1 MKHDASLSPVRSLL
15 VGLLSILFTTLLAAA
30 EPASLRI
37 TQVLTHGTDITAY
50 VAVRD
55 ESGGAVSGDS
65 LKQAKATL
73 GTHIAEIM
81 SAQPFAATGEG
92 VLYLFLVDIS
102 RSLDNAQFDRL
113 RQALTDWVAAMGEKD
128 RAALLAFG
136 EQVNTLVA
144 PTADQAALNTAIAG
158 LGPKDNR
165 TALHQALAQGLTLG
179 QQTGGELP
187 SRRAIVILSDG
198 QDDAPGGMT
207 AEEVEQ
213 RFGEAAVPIYAIGFS
228 KGRDRTAREAGL
240 AALGRFARRSGGL
253 FVDASAGDPGAA
265 YAEMRERIRAVD
277 RLQLNCADCIA
288 DGNRYR
294 LQIALP
300 HAGRTLTDGVDLRLY
315 PALLATAGPATP
327 ATTPAAEATPV
338 QQPSVEA
345 SPPPSADA
353 TPHPSAEASSP
364 PAAEAAPSPTAD
376 ATPAPSAD
384 STPPSSAD
392 ANQTPPVEASPS
404 SSGDASRPP
413 SVGATPSYPVEVSQ
427 PPAAEASQVPSADA
441 TSAPSAEATPP
452 AAAAAMVPA
461 STAPPSSGLNTFFN
475 AWWPW
480 LVGGGAILVIA
491 IITLAAR
498 RKPQPTPDAVPAQPV
513 VPAAAVAPLPQVQ
526 PAAPLPEATR
536 RSPPA
541 PSGPTLTL
549 AFMNGPRRGETVPL
563 VMAPDVVVGRA
574 AACTLTL
581 AGDDEVSG
589 RHARFFIQSRR
600 LLLEDLGSTNGTWL
614 NGVRLVA
621 PSPLSPGDVMQCGQT
636 ELRFI
641 GIGHQSASAGYA
653 A

>member
-1 MKHDASLSPVRSLL
+1 MKRDASLSPVRSLW
-15 VGLLSILFTTLLAAA
+15 VGLLAILFTTLLAAA

-37 TQVLTHGTDITAY
+37 TQVLTHGTDLTAY

-55 ESGGAVSGDS
+55 ETGGVVSGDS
-65 LKQAKATL
+65 LRQAQATL
-73 GTHIAEIM
+73 GPQVAEIV

-102 RSLDNAQFDRL
+102 RSLDNTQFDRL
-113 RQALTDWVAAMGEKD
+113 RQVLKDWVAAMGEQD
-128 RAALLAFG
+128 LAAILAFG
-136 EQVNTLVA
+136 ERVNTLVA
-144 PTADQAALNTAIAG
+144 PTADRAALNTAIAG

-179 QQTGGELP
+179 QQTGGGLP
-187 SRRAIVILSDG
+187 SRRAMVILSDG
-198 QDDAPGGMT
+198 QDDAPGSMT

-240 AALGRFARRSGGL
+240 ATLGRFARRSGGL

-277 RLQLNCADCIA
+277 RLQLKCADCIA

-315 PALLATAGPATP
+315 PAVLATAAPVVPATP
-327 ATTPAAEATPV
+327 PAAAAPPTQSPAGEGSPAPASDAN
-338 QQPSVEA
+338 PSASADAAPSSAGEA

-353 TPHPSAEASSP
+353 TPSPAVDATQPPVANATPSSPAEASP
-364 PAAEAAPSPTAD
+364 PH
-376 ATPAPSAD
+376 
-384 STPPSSAD
+384 
-392 ANQTPPVEASPS
+392 
-404 SSGDASRPP
+404 SGDA
-413 SVGATPSYPVEVSQ
+413 TL
-427 PPAAEASQVPSADA
+427 PAATAEGVPAG
-441 TSAPSAEATPP
+441 TSAPA
-452 AAAAAMVPA
+452 
-461 STAPPSSGLNTFFN
+461 SGLSAFFN

-480 LVGGGAILVIA
+480 LVGGGVVLVIV
-491 IITLAAR
+491 IIYLVAR
-498 RKPQPTPDAVPAQPV
+498 RKPQPTVAAVPAQPV
-513 VPAAAVAPLPQVQ
+513 VPAVAADPLPQVQ

-563 VMAPDVVVGRA
+563 VMAPDIVVGRA

-589 RHARFFIQSRR
+589 RHARFYIQSRR

-636 ELRFI
+636 ELRFM
-641 GIGHQSASAGYA
+641 GIGHQATSAGDVA
-653 A
+653 

>member
-1 MKHDASLSPVRSLL
+1 MKPDASLSLARSLW
-15 VGLLSILFTTLLAAA
+15 VGLLAILFTTLLAAA

-37 TQVLTHGTDITAY
+37 TQVLTQGTDLTAY

-55 ESGGAVSGDS
+55 ESGGVVSGDT
-65 LKQAKATL
+65 LMQAQATL
-73 GTHIAEIM
+73 GTQVAEIL

-102 RSLDNAQFDRL
+102 RSLDNAQFERL
-113 RQALTDWVAAMGEKD
+113 RQALTDWVAALGEQD

-136 EQVNTLVA
+136 ERVNTLVA
-144 PTADQAALNTAIAG
+144 PTADKAALNTAITG
-158 LGPKDNR
+158 LGPKDHR

-179 QQTGGELP
+179 QQTGGDLP

-228 KGRDRTAREAGL
+228 KGRDRAARDAGL

-265 YAEMRERIRAVD
+265 YAAMRERIRAVD
-277 RLQLNCADCIA
+277 RLQLTCADCVA

-315 PALLATAGPATP
+315 PALLATAAPVAP
-327 ATTPAAEATPV
+327 ATTPVAPATIPAAEATPAPTPAAEGSPAPAAEANPPASADAS
-338 QQPSVEA
+338 PSSTGEA

-353 TPHPSAEASSP
+353 TPSPAVEATPPPAANATPSSPAEATPPHAGDATPPATTAEGVPAGSSP
-364 PAAEAAPSPTAD
+364 PAAGF
-376 ATPAPSAD
+376 SA
-384 STPPSSAD
+384 
-392 ANQTPPVEASPS
+392 
-404 SSGDASRPP
+404 
-413 SVGATPSYPVEVSQ
+413 
-427 PPAAEASQVPSADA
+427 
-441 TSAPSAEATPP
+441 
-452 AAAAAMVPA
+452 
-461 STAPPSSGLNTFFN
+461 FFK

-480 LVGGGAILVIA
+480 LVGFGAVLLIVLIALV
-491 IITLAAR
+491 AR
-498 RKPQPTPDAVPAQPV
+498 RKPQPTVAAVPAQPV
-513 VPAAAVAPLPQVQ
+513 VPAVAADPLPQVQ

-549 AFMNGPRRGETVPL
+549 AFMNGPRRGDTVPL
-563 VMAPDVVVGRA
+563 VMAPEVVVGRA

-621 PSPLSPGDVMQCGQT
+621 PSPLSPGDVLQCGQT

-641 GIGHQSASAGYA
+641 GIGHQPASAGDGA
-653 A
+653 

>member
-1 MKHDASLSPVRSLL
+1 MKRDASLSPVRSL
-15 VGLLSILFTTLLAAA
+15 VGLLAILFTTLLAAA

-37 TQVLTHGTDITAY
+37 TQVLTHGTDLTAY

-55 ESGGAVSGDS
+55 ESGGVVSGES
-65 LKQAKATL
+65 LMQAKATL
-73 GTHIAEIM
+73 GPQVAEVVA
-81 SAQPFAATGEG
+81 AQPFATIGEG

-102 RSLDNAQFDRL
+102 RSLDHTQFDRL
-113 RQALTDWVAAMGEKD
+113 RQALKDWVAAMGEQD
-128 RAALLAFG
+128 RAAILAFG
-136 EQVNTLVA
+136 ERVNTLVA
-144 PTADQAALNTAIAG
+144 PTADRAALNTAIAG

-179 QQTGGELP
+179 QQTGGDLP
-187 SRRAIVILSDG
+187 SRRAMVILSDG
-198 QDDAPGGMT
+198 QDDAPGSMT

-228 KGRDRTAREAGL
+228 KGRDRAAREAGL

-253 FVDASAGDPGAA
+253 FVDASAGDPGTA
-265 YAEMRERIRAVD
+265 YAAMRERIRAVD
-277 RLQLNCADCIA
+277 RLQIKCADCIA

-315 PALLATAGPATP
+315 PAMLATAATDAPATL
-327 ATTPAAEATPV
+327 PAAEATPA
-338 QQPSVEA
+338 PAPEGEGSPAPAGEANPPASANAPPTSTGEA
-345 SPPPSADA
+345 SPPPSTDA
-353 TPHPSAEASSP
+353 TPSTPAAATPSATTAEGVSAGSSP
-364 PAAEAAPSPTAD
+364 PAAGF
-376 ATPAPSAD
+376 SA
-384 STPPSSAD
+384 
-392 ANQTPPVEASPS
+392 
-404 SSGDASRPP
+404 
-413 SVGATPSYPVEVSQ
+413 YF
-427 PPAAEASQVPSADA
+427 
-441 TSAPSAEATPP
+441 
-452 AAAAAMVPA
+452 
-461 STAPPSSGLNTFFN
+461 NT
-475 AWWPW
+475 WWPW

-498 RKPQPTPDAVPAQPV
+498 RKPQPTVAAVPAQPV
-513 VPAAAVAPLPQVQ
+513 APAAAAAPLPQVQ

-574 AACTLTL
+574 AVCTLTL

-589 RHARFFIQSRR
+589 RHARFYIQSRR

-621 PSPLSPGDVMQCGQT
+621 PSPLSPGDVLQCGQT

-641 GIGHQSASAGYA
+641 GIGHQATSAGDVA
-653 A
+653 

>member
-1 MKHDASLSPVRSLL
+1 MKRDASLSPVRSLW
-15 VGLLSILFTTLLAAA
+15 VGLLAILFTTLLAAA

-37 TQVLTHGTDITAY
+37 TQVLTHGTDLTAY

-55 ESGGAVSGDS
+55 ESGGVVSGES
-65 LKQAKATL
+65 LRQAQATL
-73 GTHIAEIM
+73 GPQVAEIV

-102 RSLDNAQFDRL
+102 RSLDITQFDRL
-113 RQALTDWVAAMGEKD
+113 RQALKDWVAAMGEKD
-128 RAALLAFG
+128 RAAILAFG
-136 EQVNTLVA
+136 ERVNTLVA
-144 PTADQAALNTAIAG
+144 PTADKAALNTAIAG
-158 LGPKDNR
+158 LSPKDNR

-179 QQTGGELP
+179 QQTGGDLP

-198 QDDAPGGMT
+198 LDDTPGGMT

-228 KGRDRTAREAGL
+228 MGRDRTAREAGL
-240 AALGRFARRSGGL
+240 ATLGRFARRSGGL

-277 RLQLNCADCIA
+277 RLQLKCADCIA

-315 PALLATAGPATP
+315 PAVLATAAPVVP
-327 ATTPAAEATPV
+327 ATTPAAAAPPTQSPAGEGSPAPASDAN
-338 QQPSVEA
+338 PSASADAAPSSAGEA
-345 SPPPSADA
+345 SPPPSANA
-353 TPHPSAEASSP
+353 TPSSPAEASP
-364 PAAEAAPSPTAD
+364 PH
-376 ATPAPSAD
+376 
-384 STPPSSAD
+384 
-392 ANQTPPVEASPS
+392 
-404 SSGDASRPP
+404 SGDA
-413 SVGATPSYPVEVSQ
+413 TL
-427 PPAAEASQVPSADA
+427 PAATTEGVPAG
-441 TSAPSAEATPP
+441 TSAPA
-452 AAAAAMVPA
+452 
-461 STAPPSSGLNTFFN
+461 SGLSAFFN

-480 LVGGGAILVIA
+480 LVGGGAILVIV
-491 IITLAAR
+491 IIYLVAR
-498 RKPQPTPDAVPAQPV
+498 RKPQPTVAAVPAQPV
-513 VPAAAVAPLPQVQ
+513 VPAVAADPLPQVQ
-526 PAAPLPEATR
+526 PTAPPPEATR

-589 RHARFFIQSRR
+589 RHARFYIQSRR

-636 ELRFI
+636 ELRFM
-641 GIGHQSASAGYA
+641 GIGHQATSAGDVA
-653 A
+653 

>member
-1 MKHDASLSPVRSLL
+1 MKRDASLSPVRSLW
-15 VGLLSILFTTLLAAA
+15 VGLLAILFTTLLAAA

-37 TQVLTHGTDITAY
+37 TQVLTHGTDLTAY

-55 ESGGAVSGDS
+55 ESGGVVSGES
-65 LKQAKATL
+65 LRQAQATL
-73 GTHIAEIM
+73 GPQVAEIV

-102 RSLDNAQFDRL
+102 RSLDITQFDRL
-113 RQALTDWVAAMGEKD
+113 RQALKDWVAAMGEKD
-128 RAALLAFG
+128 RAAILAFG
-136 EQVNTLVA
+136 ERVNTLVA
-144 PTADQAALNTAIAG
+144 PTADKAALNTAIAG
-158 LGPKDNR
+158 LSPKDNR

-179 QQTGGELP
+179 QQTGGDLP

-198 QDDAPGGMT
+198 LDDTPGGMT

-228 KGRDRTAREAGL
+228 KGRDRAAREAGL

-277 RLQLNCADCIA
+277 RLQLKCADCIA

-315 PALLATAGPATP
+315 PALLATTAPVAP
-327 ATTPAAEATPV
+327 ATTSAAEASPTQSPAAEGSPASAADANPSAPADAAPSPAVDATQPPVANATPSS
-338 QQPSVEA
+338 PAEA
-345 SPPPSADA
+345 SPP
-353 TPHPSAEASSP
+353 H
-364 PAAEAAPSPTAD
+364 
-376 ATPAPSAD
+376 
-384 STPPSSAD
+384 
-392 ANQTPPVEASPS
+392 
-404 SSGDASRPP
+404 SGDATLP
-413 SVGATPSYPVEVSQ
+413 ATTAEGVPAGSA
-427 PPAAEASQVPSADA
+427 PPA
-441 TSAPSAEATPP
+441 
-452 AAAAAMVPA
+452 
-461 STAPPSSGLNTFFN
+461 SGLSTFFN

-480 LVGGGAILVIA
+480 LVGGGAILVIV
-491 IITLAAR
+491 IIFLVAR
-498 RKPQPTPDAVPAQPV
+498 RKPQPTVAAVPAQPV
-513 VPAAAVAPLPQVQ
+513 MPAVAADPLPQVQ
-526 PAAPLPEATR
+526 PTAPPPEATR

-563 VMAPDVVVGRA
+563 VMAPDIVVGRA

-589 RHARFFIQSRR
+589 RHARFYIHSRR

-636 ELRFI
+636 ELRFM
-641 GIGHQSASAGYA
+641 GIGHQATSAGDVA
-653 A
+653 

>member
-1 MKHDASLSPVRSLL
+1 MKPDASLFPVRSLW
-15 VGLLSILFTTLLAAA
+15 VGLLAILFTTLLAAA

-37 TQVLTHGTDITAY
+37 TQVLTQGTDLTAY

-55 ESGGAVSGDS
+55 ESGGVVSGDT
-65 LKQAKATL
+65 LMQAQATL
-73 GTHIAEIM
+73 GPQVAEIL

-102 RSLDNAQFDRL
+102 RSLDNAQFERL
-113 RQALTDWVAAMGEKD
+113 RQALTDWVAALGEQD

-136 EQVNTLVA
+136 ERVNTLVA
-144 PTADQAALNTAIAG
+144 PTADKAALNTAITG

-179 QQTGGELP
+179 QQTGGDLP

-228 KGRDRTAREAGL
+228 KGRDRAARDAGL

-265 YAEMRERIRAVD
+265 YAAMRERIRAVD
-277 RLQLNCADCIA
+277 RLQLTCADCVA

-315 PALLATAGPATP
+315 PALLATAAPVAPATTPAAP
-327 ATTPAAEATPV
+327 ATTPAAEATPASAPV
-338 QQPSVEA
+338 VEGSPAPAGEANPPASADANPSSAGEA

-353 TPHPSAEASSP
+353 TPSP
-364 PAAEAAPSPTAD
+364 AVD
-376 ATPAPSAD
+376 AT
-384 STPPSSAD
+384 
-392 ANQTPPVEASPS
+392 
-404 SSGDASRPP
+404 
-413 SVGATPSYPVEVSQ
+413 Q
-427 PPAAEASQVPSADA
+427 PPAANATPSPA
-441 TSAPSAEATPP
+441 AEATPP
-452 AAAAAMVPA
+452 HAGDATPPATTTDGVPPGSSPPA
-461 STAPPSSGLNTFFN
+461 SGLSTFFQ

-480 LVGGGAILVIA
+480 LVGGGAVLVIVL
-491 IITLAAR
+491 IPLVAR
-498 RKPQPTPDAVPAQPV
+498 RKPQPTLAAVPAQPV
-513 VPAAAVAPLPQVQ
+513 VPAVATDPLPQVQ

-549 AFMNGPRRGETVPL
+549 AFMNGPRRGDTVPL
-563 VMAPDVVVGRA
+563 VMAPEVVVGRT

-621 PSPLSPGDVMQCGQT
+621 PSPLSPGDVLQCGQT

-641 GIGHQSASAGYA
+641 GIGHQAASAGDGA
-653 A
+653 

>member
-1 MKHDASLSPVRSLL
+1 MKPDASLSPVRSPW
-15 VGLLSILFTTLLAAA
+15 VGLLAILFTSLLAAA

-37 TQVLTHGTDITAY
+37 TQVLTQGTDLTAY

-55 ESGGAVSGDS
+55 ESGGVVSGDT
-65 LKQAKATL
+65 LLQAKATL
-73 GTHIAEIM
+73 GTQVAEIV

-102 RSLDNAQFDRL
+102 RSLDNAQFERL
-113 RQALTDWVAAMGEKD
+113 RQALKDWVAALGEKD

-136 EQVNTLVA
+136 EGVSTLVA
-144 PTADQAALNTAIAG
+144 PTADRAALNTAIAG
-158 LGPKDNR
+158 LSPKDHR

-179 QQTGGELP
+179 QQTGGDLP

-228 KGRDRTAREAGL
+228 KGRDRAARDAGL

-265 YAEMRERIRAVD
+265 YAAMRERIRAVD
-277 RLQLNCADCIA
+277 RLQLTCADCVA

-315 PALLATAGPATP
+315 PALLATAAPVAPATTPAAP
-327 ATTPAAEATPV
+327 ATTPAAEATPAPAPAAEGSPAPAGEANPPASADAS
-338 QQPSVEA
+338 PSSAGEA

-353 TPHPSAEASSP
+353 TPSPAVDATQPPTASATPSSPAAASPPHAGDATPQATTADGVPAGSSP
-364 PAAEAAPSPTAD
+364 PAAGFS
-376 ATPAPSAD
+376 
-384 STPPSSAD
+384 
-392 ANQTPPVEASPS
+392 
-404 SSGDASRPP
+404 
-413 SVGATPSYPVEVSQ
+413 
-427 PPAAEASQVPSADA
+427 
-441 TSAPSAEATPP
+441 
-452 AAAAAMVPA
+452 
-461 STAPPSSGLNTFFN
+461 TFFK

-480 LVGGGAILVIA
+480 LVGGGAVLVIVLIA
-491 IITLAAR
+491 LVAR
-498 RKPQPTPDAVPAQPV
+498 RKPQPTVAAVPAQPV
-513 VPAAAVAPLPQVQ
+513 VPAVAADPLPQVQ

-563 VMAPDVVVGRA
+563 VMAPEVVVGRA

-621 PSPLSPGDVMQCGQT
+621 PSPLSPGDVLQCGQT

-641 GIGHQSASAGYA
+641 GIGHQPASAGDGA
-653 A
+653 

>member
-1 MKHDASLSPVRSLL
+1 MKRDASLSPVRSL
-15 VGLLSILFTTLLAAA
+15 VGLLAILFTTLLVAA

-55 ESGGAVSGDS
+55 ETGEVVSGDS
-65 LKQAKATL
+65 LRQAQATL
-73 GTHIAEIM
+73 GPQVAEIV

-102 RSLDNAQFDRL
+102 RSLDNAQFERL
-113 RQALTDWVAAMGEKD
+113 RQALTDWVAALGEQD

-136 EQVNTLVA
+136 EGVNTLVA
-144 PTADQAALNTAIAG
+144 PTADRAALNTAITG
-158 LGPKDNR
+158 LGPKDHR

-179 QQTGGELP
+179 QQTGGDLP

-228 KGRDRTAREAGL
+228 KGRDRAARDAGL

-277 RLQLNCADCIA
+277 RLQLTCADCIA

-315 PALLATAGPATP
+315 PAVLATAAPVVP
-327 ATTPAAEATPV
+327 ATTPAAAAPPTQSPAGEGSPAPASDAN
-338 QQPSVEA
+338 PSASADAAPSSAGEA
-345 SPPPSADA
+345 SPPPSANA
-353 TPHPSAEASSP
+353 TPSSPAEASP
-364 PAAEAAPSPTAD
+364 PH
-376 ATPAPSAD
+376 
-384 STPPSSAD
+384 
-392 ANQTPPVEASPS
+392 
-404 SSGDASRPP
+404 SGDA
-413 SVGATPSYPVEVSQ
+413 TL
-427 PPAAEASQVPSADA
+427 PAATTEGVPAG
-441 TSAPSAEATPP
+441 TSAPA
-452 AAAAAMVPA
+452 
-461 STAPPSSGLNTFFN
+461 SGLSAFFN

-480 LVGGGAILVIA
+480 LVGGGAILVIV
-491 IITLAAR
+491 IIYLVAR
-498 RKPQPTPDAVPAQPV
+498 RKPQPTVAAVPAQPV
-513 VPAAAVAPLPQVQ
+513 VPAVAADPLPQVQ
-526 PAAPLPEATR
+526 PAAPPPEATR

-589 RHARFFIQSRR
+589 RHARFYIQSRR

-636 ELRFI
+636 ELRFM
-641 GIGHQSASAGYA
+641 GIGHQATSAGDVA
-653 A
+653 

>member
-1 MKHDASLSPVRSLL
+1 MKRDASLSPVRSL
-15 VGLLSILFTTLLAAA
+15 VGLLAILFTTLLVAA

-55 ESGGAVSGDS
+55 ESGGVVSGDS
-65 LKQAKATL
+65 LRQAQATL
-73 GTHIAEIM
+73 GPQVAEIV
-81 SAQPFAATGEG
+81 SAQPFATIGEG

-102 RSLDNAQFDRL
+102 RSLDNTQFDRL
-113 RQALTDWVAAMGEKD
+113 RQALKDWVAAMGEQD
-128 RAALLAFG
+128 RAAILAFG

-144 PTADQAALNTAIAG
+144 PTADKAALNTAIAG

-179 QQTGGELP
+179 QQTGGDLP
-187 SRRAIVILSDG
+187 SRRAMVILSDG
-198 QDDAPGGMT
+198 QDDAPGSMT

-240 AALGRFARRSGGL
+240 ATLGRFARRSGGL

-277 RLQLNCADCIA
+277 RLQLKCADCIA

-315 PALLATAGPATP
+315 PAVLATAAPVVP
-327 ATTPAAEATPV
+327 ATTPGAAAPPAQSPAGEGSPAPAADAN
-338 QQPSVEA
+338 PSASADAAPSSAGEA
-345 SPPPSADA
+345 SPPPAADA
-353 TPHPSAEASSP
+353 TPSPAVDAAQPPVANATPSSPAEASP
-364 PAAEAAPSPTAD
+364 PH
-376 ATPAPSAD
+376 
-384 STPPSSAD
+384 
-392 ANQTPPVEASPS
+392 
-404 SSGDASRPP
+404 SGDA
-413 SVGATPSYPVEVSQ
+413 TL
-427 PPAAEASQVPSADA
+427 PAATAEGVPAG
-441 TSAPSAEATPP
+441 TSAPA
-452 AAAAAMVPA
+452 
-461 STAPPSSGLNTFFN
+461 SGLSAFFN

-480 LVGGGAILVIA
+480 LVGGGAILVIV
-491 IITLAAR
+491 IIYLVAR
-498 RKPQPTPDAVPAQPV
+498 RKPQPTVAAVPAQPV
-513 VPAAAVAPLPQVQ
+513 VPAVAADPLPQVQ
-526 PAAPLPEATR
+526 PTAPPPEATR

-589 RHARFFIQSRR
+589 RHARFYIHSRR

-621 PSPLSPGDVMQCGQT
+621 PSPLSPGDVLQCGQT

-641 GIGHQSASAGYA
+641 GIGHQATSAGDVA
-653 A
+653 